1 MQLRHLKKS
10 LPPPDSFF
18 IEAAVGWVELGNPE
32 EALKEIGQVSE
43 EHGMHPQVLELKWQ
57 ILARLEN
64 WEHSL
69 PVAQTF
75 CSVAPAVEQ
84 GWLHQAV
91 SLYRLKRTEEAWN
104 LLLPIAQKFPRS
116 WVVPYDLACYAC
128 QLGKMEE
135 ARCWLRKAFEQ
146 GDGKE
151 VKVLA
156 LADPDLKVLWPEIEG
171 AGFGK
176 QKQAGPKAKDI
187 C

>member
-1 MQLRHLKKS
+1 MRQLKKT

-18 IEAAVGWVELGNPE
+18 IEATVGWVELGNPR
-32 EALKEIGQVSE
+32 EALQELAQVSPE
-43 EHGMHPQVLELKWQ
+43 NMSHPQVLELKWQ

-69 PVAQTF
+69 PVAQAF
-75 CSVAPAVEQ
+75 CDVAPSLEQ

-104 LLLPIAQKFPRS
+104 LLLPMAQKFPRS
-116 WVVPYDLACYAC
+116 WVIPYDLACYAC
-128 QLGKMEE
+128 QLGKVDE
-135 ARCWLRKAFEQ
+135 ARVWLKKAFAQ
-146 GDGKE
+146 GEAKE

-156 LADPDLKVLWPEIEG
+156 LADPDLRVLWGEIESTR
-171 AGFGK
+171 FGK
-176 QKQAGPKAKDI
+176 EKQSGPKATDI